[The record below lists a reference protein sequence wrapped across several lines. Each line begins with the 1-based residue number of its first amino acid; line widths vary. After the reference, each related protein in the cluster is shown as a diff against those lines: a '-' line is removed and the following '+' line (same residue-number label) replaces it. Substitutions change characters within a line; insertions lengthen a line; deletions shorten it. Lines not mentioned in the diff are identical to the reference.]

1 MIKGH
6 LYKYCDFGVSE
17 LKDKVKESNCRNGTI
32 SYMAPDKLRLKYLPN
47 ASSDIFSLGVLMYV
61 LKTGEFPFSKATKD
75 DPAYKFHF
83 KGDTTNFW
91 K

>member
-1 MIKGH
+1 MCPEIHENKT
-6 LYKYCDFGVSE
+6 Y
-17 LKDKVKESNCRNGTI
+17 NGEK
-32 SYMAPDKLRLKYLPN
+32 A
-47 ASSDIFSLGVLMYV
+47 DIFSLGVLIYV
-61 LKTGEFPFSKATKD
+61 LKTGKFPFCKATKD